1 MSVFCCNE
9 KTIHMM
15 QSEKTT
21 RAAILQREAELKKAQ
36 RTPRQR
42 DEILINEFLGY
53 VKLDRKHVVFAYFTG
68 KSRDRKEL
76 IRLENWRIVHRDHL
90 VLFQSHLN
98 DKHFTESLYKMT
110 LSDIPST
117 SNEQNIAIDVRFIVN
132 KWYNANDNDEMKALL
147 LAHKNDYT
155 VGQDYLINLTTMK
168 ATTTTQKKKTKKND
182 VMELIQSV
190 AIDHRDD
197 DAAAADDDDPYQVKD
212 DAFRRVTKEEYI
224 RLTQQPID
232 DSIHFDF
239 MRFTEVSRR
248 SFVSKKTPRPESHYV
263 HDPIAL
269 FDAVVIATNID
280 GMARRS
286 ASMIPHKHHQVIE
299 NNDVTKVIDFMS
311 QSAEPVADMHAI
323 CEEYLFALMAV
334 DHATRSLRI

>member
-1 MSVFCCNE
+1 MTVFCCNE

-15 QSEKTT
+15 QSEKET
-21 RAAILQREAELKKAQ
+21 RAAILRREAELKKTQ
-36 RTPRQR
+36 RTLTARQR
-42 DEILINEFLGY
+42 DEILIHEFLGY
-53 VKLDRKHVVFAYFTG
+53 VTLDRKHIVFAYYTG
-68 KSRDRKEL
+68 KTRERKEL

-90 VLFQSHLN
+90 PLFQSHLN
-98 DKHFTESLYKMT
+98 DKHFTEALYKMT

-117 SNEQNIAIDVRFIVN
+117 HNEENVAIDVRFIVN
-132 KWYNANDNDEMKALL
+132 RWYNAHDNDEMKALL
-147 LAHKNDYT
+147 LAHKNDYAI
-155 VGQDYLINLTTMK
+155 GQDYLINLTTMK
-168 ATTTTQKKKTKKND
+168 TTTQKKKTKKND

-190 AIDHRDD
+190 TPPVDLVVDEP
-197 DAAAADDDDPYQVKD
+197 DDDPYQVKD

-248 SFVSKKTPRPESHYV
+248 SYISKKTPRPESHYV

-269 FDAVVIATNID
+269 FDAVVIATNMD
-280 GMARRS
+280 GMARRA

-311 QSAEPVADMHAI
+311 HNAEPIADMHAI

-334 DHATRSLRI
+334 DHATRSLRL